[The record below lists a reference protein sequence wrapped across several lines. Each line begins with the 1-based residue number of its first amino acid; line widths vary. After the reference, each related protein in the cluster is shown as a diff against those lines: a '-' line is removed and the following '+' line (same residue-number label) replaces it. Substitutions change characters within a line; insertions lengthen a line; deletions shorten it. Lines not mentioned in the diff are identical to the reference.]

1 MKTTEEVKRV
11 YLKTEHGCIF
21 HAKLYNTDTYTYSEC
36 KTWQALCKTYAFEP
50 DMVITF
56 DIRPEDD
63 IEGNINIQVDV
74 QMPPVIPLC
83 EFLNHIYVF
92 DIVYSKIVDN

>member
-1 MKTTEEVKRV
+1 MEVKKV

-21 HAKLYNTDTYTYSEC
+21 HANTYTYFGC
-36 KTWQALCKTYAFEP
+36 KTWQALCRTYAFEP

-56 DIRPEDD
+56 DIHPEDD
-63 IEGNINIQVDV
+63 IEGNIDIWVDV
-74 QMPPVIPLC
+74 QTPPVIPVC

>member
-1 MKTTEEVKRV
+1 MEVKKV
-11 YLKTEHGCIF
+11 YLKIEHGYIF
-21 HAKLYNTDTYTYSEC
+21 HAKLYNSYDYTYFGC
-36 KTWQALCKTYAFEP
+36 KTWRALCKTYAFQS

-63 IEGNINIQVDV
+63 IEGNTDIWVNV
-74 QMPPVIPLC
+74 QMPPVLPKC

>member
-1 MKTTEEVKRV
+1 METMEVKRV
-11 YLKTEHGCIF
+11 YLKTEHGYTF
-21 HAKLYNTDTYTYSEC
+21 NVKLYNADTYTYFEC
-36 KTWQALCKTYAFEP
+36 KTWQALCKAYAFEP
-50 DMVITF
+50 DIFITF

-63 IEGNINIQVDV
+63 IEGNRDIWVDV
-74 QMPPVIPLC
+74 QTPPVLPLC

>member
-1 MKTTEEVKRV
+1 MKTMEVKRV
-11 YLKTEHGCIF
+11 YLKTEHGYTF
-21 HAKLYNTDTYTYSEC
+21 DAKLYNADTYTYFEC
-36 KTWQALCKTYAFEP
+36 KNWTTLCKAYAFEP

-56 DIRPEDD
+56 DIHPEDD
-63 IEGNINIQVDV
+63 IEGNIDIWVDV
-74 QMPPVIPLC
+74 QTPPVLPLC